1 MDRYISVK
9 GARVHNLKNVNV
21 EIPKNSLTII
31 TGLSGSGKSSLALDT
46 IYAEGQ
52 RRYLESLSTYARQF
66 LGELKR
72 PDVES
77 IEGLSPAIAIEQKT
91 VSHNPRSTVGTVT
104 EIHDHLRILYAR
116 VGVPHC
122 PSCGRTVQ
130 RQSLDEIVEG
140 IFKEFSEGSRIAIYS
155 PICKE
160 KKGEFKKE
168 LENLRKKGYVRV
180 EIDDHIYDLEE
191 DLKLDKNKR
200 HTISLVIDRLKVERE
215 NASRI
220 ADSVEMALHEGNG
233 FVEVGLIETEERKI
247 FSENFACPVCGI
259 SLPEISP
266 KIFSF
271 NNPFGACPRCHGLGY
286 TMEFSRDLVVNED
299 LSVLKG
305 AFKAISGSQD
315 SFTMK
320 MLIRVIESLGDSPDK
335 PFKDLREDV
344 KNALLFG
351 TTDDITMKYKSERL
365 TYELKRPY
373 EGVINNLK
381 RRYQETQSEEMRY
394 WMESSFM
401 VQQTCTQCNGQ
412 RLRPEALAVTLKDRN
427 IASISDMTIQ
437 ELFDF
442 VQEIHL
448 SEHQF
453 EIVGELMGE
462 IEKRLKFLIDVGLDY
477 ITLSRYA
484 MTLSGGESQRIR
496 LATQI
501 GSGLTGVTYVLDEPT
516 IGLHSRDNDRLI
528 KTLKNLRDLGNTVI
542 VVEHDEEVI
551 RNSDYIVDVGPGAG
565 VHGGEIVYQGPT
577 QRLIEDPPERSLTG
591 RYLKGECSVPRL
603 EVAGNGDRGWLT
615 VRGASRNNLKNI
627 DVAFPLGR
635 FITVTGVSGSG
646 KSSLV
651 MDTVYPSL
659 KNRLGNSKTP
669 IDTGASLE
677 GWEAIDSVIVIDQS
691 PIGRTP
697 RSNPATYTGLFDFVR
712 DLFAKTQE
720 ARARGYSKGRFSFN
734 VKGGRC
740 EACQGHGMIKIEM
753 QFLPDV
759 YVECD
764 VCKGRRYNKETMEIK
779 YRGRSISD
787 VLNMT
792 VEEASYFFE
801 RIPVLNRILELLN
814 DVGLG
819 YIRLGQPA
827 TTLSGGEAQ
836 RIKLASELKKKST
849 GSTFYILD
857 EPTTGLHFDDVSK
870 LVKVL
875 KRLVELGNTV
885 VVVEHNMDVIKNAD
899 YIIDLGPEGGA
910 RGGEVVI
917 SGTPEEV
924 AETRFSHT
932 GYYLRKLLNPVR

>member
-1 MDRYISVK
+1 
-9 GARVHNLKNVNV
+9 
-21 EIPKNSLTII
+21 
-31 TGLSGSGKSSLALDT
+31 
-46 IYAEGQ
+46 
-52 RRYLESLSTYARQF
+52 
-66 LGELKR
+66 
-72 PDVES
+72 
-77 IEGLSPAIAIEQKT
+77 
-91 VSHNPRSTVGTVT
+91 
-104 EIHDHLRILYAR
+104 
-116 VGVPHC
+116 
-122 PSCGRTVQ
+122 
-130 RQSLDEIVEG
+130 
-140 IFKEFSEGSRIAIYS
+140 
-155 PICKE
+155 
-160 KKGEFKKE
+160 
-168 LENLRKKGYVRV
+168 
-180 EIDDHIYDLEE
+180 
-191 DLKLDKNKR
+191 
-200 HTISLVIDRLKVERE
+200 
-215 NASRI
+215 
-220 ADSVEMALHEGNG
+220 
-233 FVEVGLIETEERKI
+233 
-247 FSENFACPVCGI
+247 
-259 SLPEISP
+259 
-266 KIFSF
+266 
-271 NNPFGACPRCHGLGY
+271 
-286 TMEFSRDLVVNED
+286 
-299 LSVLKG
+299 
-305 AFKAISGSQD
+305 
-315 SFTMK
+315 
-320 MLIRVIESLGDSPDK
+320 
-335 PFKDLREDV
+335 
-344 KNALLFG
+344 
-351 TTDDITMKYKSERL
+351 
-365 TYELKRPY
+365 
-373 EGVINNLK
+373 
-381 RRYQETQSEEMRY
+381 
-394 WMESSFM
+394 MESSFM

-427 IASISDMTIQ
+427 IASVSDMTIQ

-448 SEHQF
+448 TEHQF

-462 IEKRLKFLIDVGLDY
+462 IEKRLKFLVDVGLDY

-551 RNSDYIVDVGPGAG
+551 RSSDYIVDVGPGAG

-591 RYLKGECSVPRL
+591 KYLKGECSVPRL

-615 VRGASRNNLKNI
+615 IKGASRNNLKNI

-635 FITVTGVSGSG
+635 FVTVTGVSGSG

-659 KNRLGNSKTP
+659 KNRLGNSKNPVNTEV
-669 IDTGASLE
+669 SLE
-677 GWEAIDSVIVIDQS
+677 GWEAIDNVIVIDQS

-712 DLFAKTQE
+712 DLFSKTQE

-764 VCKGRRYNKETMEIK
+764 VCKGRRYNKETLEIK

-792 VEEASYFFE
+792 VEEASTFFE

>member
-1 MDRYISVK
+1 
-9 GARVHNLKNVNV
+9 
-21 EIPKNSLTII
+21 
-31 TGLSGSGKSSLALDT
+31 
-46 IYAEGQ
+46 
-52 RRYLESLSTYARQF
+52 
-66 LGELKR
+66 
-72 PDVES
+72 
-77 IEGLSPAIAIEQKT
+77 
-91 VSHNPRSTVGTVT
+91 
-104 EIHDHLRILYAR
+104 
-116 VGVPHC
+116 
-122 PSCGRTVQ
+122 
-130 RQSLDEIVEG
+130 
-140 IFKEFSEGSRIAIYS
+140 
-155 PICKE
+155 
-160 KKGEFKKE
+160 
-168 LENLRKKGYVRV
+168 
-180 EIDDHIYDLEE
+180 
-191 DLKLDKNKR
+191 
-200 HTISLVIDRLKVERE
+200 
-215 NASRI
+215 
-220 ADSVEMALHEGNG
+220 
-233 FVEVGLIETEERKI
+233 
-247 FSENFACPVCGI
+247 
-259 SLPEISP
+259 
-266 KIFSF
+266 
-271 NNPFGACPRCHGLGY
+271 
-286 TMEFSRDLVVNED
+286 
-299 LSVLKG
+299 
-305 AFKAISGSQD
+305 
-315 SFTMK
+315 
-320 MLIRVIESLGDSPDK
+320 
-335 PFKDLREDV
+335 
-344 KNALLFG
+344 
-351 TTDDITMKYKSERL
+351 
-365 TYELKRPY
+365 
-373 EGVINNLK
+373 
-381 RRYQETQSEEMRY
+381 
-394 WMESSFM
+394 M

-427 IASISDMTIQ
+427 IASVSDMTIQ

-448 SEHQF
+448 TEHQF

-462 IEKRLKFLIDVGLDY
+462 IEKRLKFLVDVGLDY

-551 RNSDYIVDVGPGAG
+551 RSSDYIVDVGPGAG

-591 RYLKGECSVPRL
+591 KYLKGECSVPRL

-615 VRGASRNNLKNI
+615 IKGASRNNLKNI

-635 FITVTGVSGSG
+635 FVTVTGVSGSG

-659 KNRLGNSKTP
+659 KNRLGNSKNPVNTEV
-669 IDTGASLE
+669 SLE
-677 GWEAIDSVIVIDQS
+677 GWEAIDNVIVIDQS

-712 DLFAKTQE
+712 DLFSKTQE

-764 VCKGRRYNKETMEIK
+764 VCKGRRYNKETLEIK

-792 VEEASYFFE
+792 VEEASTFFE

>member
-1 MDRYISVK
+1 
-9 GARVHNLKNVNV
+9 
-21 EIPKNSLTII
+21 
-31 TGLSGSGKSSLALDT
+31 
-46 IYAEGQ
+46 
-52 RRYLESLSTYARQF
+52 
-66 LGELKR
+66 
-72 PDVES
+72 
-77 IEGLSPAIAIEQKT
+77 
-91 VSHNPRSTVGTVT
+91 
-104 EIHDHLRILYAR
+104 
-116 VGVPHC
+116 
-122 PSCGRTVQ
+122 
-130 RQSLDEIVEG
+130 
-140 IFKEFSEGSRIAIYS
+140 
-155 PICKE
+155 
-160 KKGEFKKE
+160 
-168 LENLRKKGYVRV
+168 
-180 EIDDHIYDLEE
+180 
-191 DLKLDKNKR
+191 
-200 HTISLVIDRLKVERE
+200 
-215 NASRI
+215 
-220 ADSVEMALHEGNG
+220 
-233 FVEVGLIETEERKI
+233 
-247 FSENFACPVCGI
+247 
-259 SLPEISP
+259 
-266 KIFSF
+266 
-271 NNPFGACPRCHGLGY
+271 
-286 TMEFSRDLVVNED
+286 
-299 LSVLKG
+299 
-305 AFKAISGSQD
+305 
-315 SFTMK
+315 
-320 MLIRVIESLGDSPDK
+320 
-335 PFKDLREDV
+335 
-344 KNALLFG
+344 
-351 TTDDITMKYKSERL
+351 
-365 TYELKRPY
+365 
-373 EGVINNLK
+373 
-381 RRYQETQSEEMRY
+381 
-394 WMESSFM
+394 
-401 VQQTCTQCNGQ
+401 
-412 RLRPEALAVTLKDRN
+412 
-427 IASISDMTIQ
+427 
-437 ELFDF
+437 
-442 VQEIHL
+442 
-448 SEHQF
+448 
-453 EIVGELMGE
+453 
-462 IEKRLKFLIDVGLDY
+462 
-477 ITLSRYA
+477 
-484 MTLSGGESQRIR
+484 
-496 LATQI
+496 
-501 GSGLTGVTYVLDEPT
+501 
-516 IGLHSRDNDRLI
+516 
-528 KTLKNLRDLGNTVI
+528 
-542 VVEHDEEVI
+542 
-551 RNSDYIVDVGPGAG
+551 
-565 VHGGEIVYQGPT
+565 
-577 QRLIEDPPERSLTG
+577 
-591 RYLKGECSVPRL
+591 
-603 EVAGNGDRGWLT
+603 LT